1 MRTHTHTHTNLLAM
15 HEMQTKRHI
24 KANFSAPIECK
35 IWKNGLDMGCNIVAS
50 QCINRF
56 IYQWGLFVMPMYHDM
71 GETCASHNILHMS
84 HLTTKSYASHDRENI
99 SSIHV
104 SAHPIV
110 CHSSHC
116 FDMT

>member
-1 MRTHTHTHTNLLAM
+1 
-15 HEMQTKRHI
+15 
-24 KANFSAPIECK
+24 
-35 IWKNGLDMGCNIVAS
+35 
-50 QCINRF
+50 
-56 IYQWGLFVMPMYHDM
+56 MPMYHDM